1 MATIKFFLQSSKNPA
16 TIHISLST
24 GYKSVFKRKTDY
36 SIDPDKWSTETHLP
50 KKGGDAKQKNLKVKL
65 EKLKTTI
72 SENLNEVEKGM
83 EITGDWLQQQLDMF
97 AGKIKTTEKDLLTN
111 CIQDYID
118 YLPRKKQRNGKRGVT
133 SSTIKKYKTLKVKID
148 DFQKHRN
155 KKVTVKDVGLKL
167 IDELEKYFLETD
179 KLGENTTGRY
189 IKFVKTVCLWANT
202 QNNIP
207 AHPQLKQIKGYTDD
221 AAKVVLTFDEL
232 EKIDNTTFKREALEN
247 AKDWLIIGCYIGQ
260 RVSDLL
266 NLTNEN
272 LIVRNGGE
280 FIELTQKKTG
290 KYVLIPMHYKVKQI
304 LEKRNGNFP
313 RYLSDVKFNLHIKD
327 VCKAAGINALK
338 EGGKMVKNE
347 KTKITRKE
355 YGKFPKWE
363 LISSHV
369 CRRSYATN
377 FYGEMP
383 TSWLISITAHSTEKQ
398 FLEYVGKPAIDTAQQ
413 IADFYAKL
421 ALQAKKEPQM
431 TLIKPAVNQ

>member
-36 SIDPDKWSTETHLP
+36 SIDPDKWSFETHLP

-118 YLPRKKQRNGKRGVT
+118 YLPRKKQRNGKRGV
-133 SSTIKKYKTLKVKID
+133 SLSTIKKYKTLKVKID
-148 DFQKHRN
+148 NFQKHRN
-155 KKVTVKDVGLKL
+155 KKVTVKDVGLKM

-207 AHPQLKQIKGYTDD
+207 AHPQLKQIKGYTDE
-221 AAKVVLTFDEL
+221 AAKVVLSFDEL
-232 EKIDNTTFKREALEN
+232 ETIENTTFKREALEN
-247 AKDWLIIGCYIGQ
+247 AKD
-260 RVSDLL
+260 
-266 NLTNEN
+266 
-272 LIVRNGGE
+272 
-280 FIELTQKKTG
+280 
-290 KYVLIPMHYKVKQI
+290 
-304 LEKRNGNFP
+304 
-313 RYLSDVKFNLHIKD
+313 
-327 VCKAAGINALK
+327 
-338 EGGKMVKNE
+338 
-347 KTKITRKE
+347 
-355 YGKFPKWE
+355 
-363 LISSHV
+363 
-369 CRRSYATN
+369 
-377 FYGEMP
+377 
-383 TSWLISITAHSTEKQ
+383 
-398 FLEYVGKPAIDTAQQ
+398 
-413 IADFYAKL
+413 
-421 ALQAKKEPQM
+421 
-431 TLIKPAVNQ
+431 